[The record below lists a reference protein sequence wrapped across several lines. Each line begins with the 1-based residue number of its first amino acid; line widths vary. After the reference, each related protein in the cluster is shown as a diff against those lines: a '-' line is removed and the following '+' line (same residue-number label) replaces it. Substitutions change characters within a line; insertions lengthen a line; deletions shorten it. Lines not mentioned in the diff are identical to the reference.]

1 VVLADNEN
9 SNNGYFL
16 RLKKNT
22 GEDALFVDYDQASF
36 HKKSKYK
43 IPLYTEIT
51 DSKDESS
58 MKHDVEYIVKFS
70 KTFLRQCKLYHFHD
84 TSSAAGFKSFQDM
97 GKNKFLDSFATNLA
111 PFLYKLKTDFISDYK
126 A

>member
-70 KTFLRQCKLYHFHD
+70 KTFLRQSPKIKKFFSPAILFNITLQPLIID
-84 TSSAAGFKSFQDM
+84 IFKQP
-97 GKNKFLDSFATNLA
+97 KNGNKVTFPRTIRPNQYINRLL
-111 PFLYKLKTDFISDYK
+111 
-126 A
+126 